1 MSNLVAKIVALLSL
15 AGIAVA
21 TITLATGSSEAAKK
35 NNLPGS
41 VVLGGECA
49 AFQDCR
55 LVFGKVVECRCTDQ
69 SSRPVCVADLDVG
82 QDCSTSISVSSVCRP
97 GTRCTATGPHSAK
110 AVCIPAAKAGEACG
124 PGTGGCEDPA
134 FCDSNHVCVL
144 GQAELGQTCGQHAEC
159 KAPYVC
165 PGRKHVCS
173 RPAKVGE
180 ACETNSDG
188 RSECV
193 ADAGCNGNR
202 CVAKK
207 IDGAGCT
214 FDEECLTGLCGTSG
228 CGLGPALGNV
238 IVSCGL

>member
-21 TITLATGSSEAAKK
+21 TIVLATGSSEAAKK
-35 NNLPGS
+35 NNSPGS
-41 VVLGGECA
+41 VALGGECA

-55 LVFGKVVECRCTDQ
+55 PVSGKVIECRCTDQ

-82 QDCSTSISVSSVCRP
+82 QDCSTAISVSSVCRP
-97 GTRCTATGPHSAK
+97 GTRCTPTGPGSAK
-110 AVCIPAAKAGEACG
+110 AICLPAAKAGEPCG
-124 PGTGGCEDPA
+124 PGTGSCEDPA
-134 FCDSNHVCVL
+134 FCDSNHLCVI
-144 GQAELGQTCGQHAEC
+144 GQAELGQTCGQHTEC

-173 RPAKVGE
+173 RPAKIGE
-180 ACETNSDG
+180 TCETNSDG

-193 ADAGCNGNR
+193 AGAGCNGNR

-207 IDGAGCT
+207 TDGAGCT

-228 CGLGPALGNV
+228 CGLGPASGNV
-238 IVSCGL
+238 IASCGL